1 MSVMPIAATSEKQIE
16 RTENAI
22 ASAPTLSEMQAVFQ
36 RAIML
41 GDDAVL
47 NEVLDNSR
55 TSRNVLFGVYRHA
68 YVARLVEVV
77 RNDHPILNSHLG
89 NDTFNEIAQAYV
101 AACPSQNQNAR
112 WFSHRLP
119 DHLAETHPDKPYL
132 AELAALE
139 RALNDAFDAS
149 DREPL
154 ALSDLAAIPAE
165 NWSGLVFEPHPS
177 ARRLAFTSNAHALWL
192 ALKNGEPPPLVEIR
206 SIPESIL
213 VWRHETT
220 PKVRRMSDE
229 EAMMW
234 NEASN
239 GVPFGG
245 LCELLAVYDDPET
258 APMRAA
264 QHLQGWLLAG
274 LLAKSAS
281 QN

>member
-1 MSVMPIAATSEKQIE
+1 MPAVVTSKKQIE

-22 ASAPTLSEMQAVFQ
+22 ASASTLSEMQAAFQ

-47 NEVLDNSR
+47 NELLDNSR
-55 TSRNVLFGVYRHA
+55 TGRSVLFGVYRHA

-77 RNDHPILNSHLG
+77 RNDHPLLSSHLG
-89 NDTFNEIAQAYV
+89 DDTFREIARAYV
-101 AACPSQNQNAR
+101 AACPSHTQNAR
-112 WFSHRLP
+112 WFSDRLP
-119 DHLAETHPDKPYL
+119 DHLAEAHPDKPHL

-139 RALNDAFDAS
+139 RALNDAFDAP

-165 NWSGLVFEPHPS
+165 NWSDLVFEPHPS

-192 ALKNGEPPPLVEIR
+192 ALKNGEPPPPVETAAV
-206 SIPESIL
+206 PENIL

-220 PKVRRMSDE
+220 PKVRRMSNE

-239 GVPFGG
+239 GVPFGK
-245 LCELLAVYDDPET
+245 LCELVAVYDDPET

-264 QHLQGWLLAG
+264 RHLQGWIQAG
-274 LLAKSAS
+274 LLAKPVSEH
-281 QN
+281 